1 MIRGKTLRNTLLVLA
16 ALALAVFLAV
26 SFGLFSP
33 SAHMWPNRVEDGK
46 LYYTRHNCTLAYTPG
61 GGSALLKLPWDRGG
75 GEAPDTYTV
84 GERSFTLSEDG
95 TQLLENGEDI
105 VPEGLGLFVSR
116 LNAQPDSLIVPLSDA
131 RGNEAGWLCL
141 TTDHSRVLDG
151 SIEPLC
157 AAGRWAYGV
166 EQRGDEAAALYCI
179 DLETGETRPLT
190 DEPGVSLALTDV
202 RWLYTYRMWGTGSA
216 SCWEIACDAEGRPEA
231 LDYVGEVLA

>member
-33 SAHMWPNRVEDGK
+33 SAHMWPNRVEGGQ

-61 GGSALLKLPWDRGG
+61 GGSSLLKLPWDRG

-95 TQLLENGEDI
+95 TQLLENGKNL
-105 VPEGLGLFVSR
+105 VPEGLGLFASR

-131 RGNEAGWLCL
+131 RGNEAGRLCL
-141 TTDHSRVLDG
+141 TADHSRVLDG
-151 SIEPLC
+151 AIEPLC

-166 EQRGDEAAALYCI
+166 EQRGDEAATLYCI

-190 DEPGVSLALTDV
+190 DEASLSLALTDG

-216 SCWEIACDAEGRPEA
+216 SCWEIACDADGRPEA
-231 LDYVGEVLA
+231 LDYVGEVRA

>member
-33 SAHMWPNRVEDGK
+33 SAHMWPNRVEGGQ

-61 GGSALLKLPWDRGG
+61 GGSSLLKLPWDRG

-95 TQLLENGEDI
+95 TQLLENGKNL
-105 VPEGLGLFVSR
+105 VPEGLGLFASR

-131 RGNEAGWLCL
+131 RGNEAGRLCL

-166 EQRGDEAAALYCI
+166 EQRGDEAATLYCM

-190 DEPGVSLALTDV
+190 DEASLSLALTDG

-216 SCWEIACDAEGRPEA
+216 SCWEIARDAEGRPEA
-231 LDYVGEVLA
+231 LEYVGEV

>member
-33 SAHMWPNRVEDGK
+33 SAHMWPLRVEGGRP
-46 LYYTRHNCTLAYTPG
+46 YYTRHNCTLAYTPG
-61 GGSALLKLPWDRGG
+61 GGSALLKLPWDRG

-95 TQLLENGEDI
+95 TQLLENGEDLI
-105 VPEGLGLFVSR
+105 PGGLGLFASR
-116 LNAQPDSLIVPLSDA
+116 LNAQPDSLIAPLSDA

-141 TTDHSRVLDG
+141 TADHSRVLDG
-151 SIEPLC
+151 SIGPLC

-166 EQRGDEAAALYCI
+166 EQRGDGAATLYCI

-190 DEPGVSLALTDV
+190 DEASLSLALTDG
-202 RWLYTYRMWGTGSA
+202 RWLYTYRMRGTGSA

-231 LDYVGEVLA
+231 LDYVGEV

>member
-26 SFGLFSP
+26 SFGLLSP
-33 SAHMWPNRVEDGK
+33 SAHMWPLRVEGGQ

-61 GGSALLKLPWDRGG
+61 GGSSLLKLPWDRG

-84 GERSFTLSEDG
+84 GERSFALSEDG
-95 TQLLENGEDI
+95 TQLLENGEDLI
-105 VPEGLGLFVSR
+105 PGGLGLFASL
-116 LNAQPDSLIVPLSDA
+116 LNAQPDSLIAPLSDA

-141 TTDHSRVLDG
+141 TADHSRVLDG
-151 SIEPLC
+151 AIEPLC

-166 EQRGDEAAALYCI
+166 EQRGDEAATLYCI

-190 DEPGVSLALTDV
+190 DEASLSLALTDG

-216 SCWEIACDAEGRPEA
+216 SCWEITCDAEGRPEA
-231 LDYVGEVLA
+231 LDYVGEV

>member
-16 ALALAVFLAV
+16 ALALAVVLAV

-33 SAHMWPNRVEDGK
+33 SAHMWPLRVEGGQ

-95 TQLLENGEDI
+95 TQLLENGEDLI
-105 VPEGLGLFVSR
+105 PEGLGLFASR

-131 RGNEAGWLCL
+131 RGNEAGRLCL
-141 TTDHSRVLDG
+141 TADHSRVLDG
-151 SIEPLC
+151 ALVPLC
-157 AAGRWAYGV
+157 AAGRWACGV
-166 EQRGDEAAALYCI
+166 GQRGDEAQLCCI
-179 DLETGETRPLT
+179 DLETGEAWPLA
-190 DEPGVSLALTDV
+190 DEIDVSLALTDG
-202 RWLYTYRMWGTGSA
+202 RWLYTYRMWGSGSA
-216 SCWEIACDAEGRPEA
+216 SCWELRFDEGGAPSG
-231 LDYVGEVLA
+231 LDYVGEV

>member
-33 SAHMWPNRVEDGK
+33 SAHMWPLRVESGQ

-61 GGSALLKLPWDRGG
+61 GGSPLLKLPWDRG

-95 TQLLENGEDI
+95 TQLLENGKNL
-105 VPEGLGLFVSR
+105 VPEGLGLFASR

-151 SIEPLC
+151 AIEPLC

-166 EQRGDEAAALYCI
+166 EPGGDEAATLYCI

-190 DEPGVSLALTDV
+190 DEASLSLALTDG

-216 SCWEIACDAEGRPEA
+216 SCWEITCDADGRPEA
-231 LDYVGEVLA
+231 LDYVGEV

>member
-1 MIRGKTLRNTLLVLA
+1 MKSGKTLRNTLLVLA

-33 SAHMWPNRVEDGK
+33 SAHMWPSRVEGGQ

-95 TQLLENGEDI
+95 TQLLENGEDLI
-105 VPEGLGLFVSR
+105 PEGLGLFASR

-131 RGNEAGWLCL
+131 RGNEAGRLCL
-141 TTDHSRVLDG
+141 TADHSRVLDG
-151 SIEPLC
+151 AIEPLC

-166 EQRGDEAAALYCI
+166 EPSGDEAATLYCI

-190 DEPGVSLALTDV
+190 DEASLSLALTDG
-202 RWLYTYRMWGTGSA
+202 RWLYTCRMWGTGSA

-231 LDYVGEVLA
+231 LDYVGEV

>member
-33 SAHMWPNRVEDGK
+33 SAHMWPNRVEGGQ

-61 GGSALLKLPWDRGG
+61 GGSSLLKLPWDRG

-95 TQLLENGEDI
+95 TQLLENGKNL
-105 VPEGLGLFVSR
+105 VPEGLGLFASR

-131 RGNEAGWLCL
+131 RGNEAGRLCL

-166 EQRGDEAAALYCI
+166 EQRGDEAATLYCM

-190 DEPGVSLALTDV
+190 DEASLSLALTDG

-216 SCWEIACDAEGRPEA
+216 SCWEITCDAEGRPEA
-231 LDYVGEVLA
+231 LEYVGEV

>member
-33 SAHMWPNRVEDGK
+33 SAHMWPNRVEGGQ

-61 GGSALLKLPWDRGG
+61 GGSSLLKLPWDRG

-95 TQLLENGEDI
+95 TQLLENGKNL
-105 VPEGLGLFVSR
+105 VPEGLGLFASR

-131 RGNEAGWLCL
+131 RGNEAGRLCL

-166 EQRGDEAAALYCI
+166 EQRGDEAAALYCM

-190 DEPGVSLALTDV
+190 DEASLSLALTDG

-216 SCWEIACDAEGRPEA
+216 SCWEITCDAEGRPEA
-231 LDYVGEVLA
+231 LDYVGEV

>member
-16 ALALAVFLAV
+16 ALALVIFLAV

-33 SAHMWPNRVEDGK
+33 SSHMWPSRVEDGK

-61 GGSALLKLPWDRGG
+61 EGSALLKLPWDRGG

-95 TQLLENGEDI
+95 TQLLENGENL
-105 VPEGLGLFVSR
+105 VPEGLGLFASR

-141 TTDHSRVLDG
+141 TADHSRVLDG
-151 SIEPLC
+151 APEPLC

-166 EQRGDEAAALYCI
+166 EPSGDGARLCCI
-179 DLETGETRPLT
+179 DLETGETWPLT
-190 DEPGVSLALTDV
+190 DELGVSLALTDG

-231 LDYVGEVLA
+231 LDYVGEV

>member
-33 SAHMWPNRVEDGK
+33 SAHMWPLRVEGGQ

-75 GEAPDTYTV
+75 EAPDTYTV
-84 GERSFTLSEDG
+84 GERSFILSEDG
-95 TQLLENGEDI
+95 TQLLENGEDLI
-105 VPEGLGLFVSR
+105 PGGLGLFASR
-116 LNAQPDSLIVPLSDA
+116 LNAQPDSLIAPLSDA

-141 TTDHSRVLDG
+141 TADHSRVLDG
-151 SIEPLC
+151 AIEPLC

-166 EQRGDEAAALYCI
+166 GQRGDEAATLYCI

-190 DEPGVSLALTDV
+190 GELGVSLALTDGL
-202 RWLYTYRMWGTGSA
+202 WLYTYRMWGTGSA
-216 SCWEIACDAEGRPEA
+216 SCWEITCDAEGRPEA
-231 LDYVGEVLA
+231 LDYVGEV

>member
-16 ALALAVFLAV
+16 ALALVIFLAV

-33 SAHMWPNRVEDGK
+33 SAHMWPLRVEDGK

-61 GGSALLKLPWDRGG
+61 EGSALLKLPWDRG

-95 TQLLENGEDI
+95 TQLLENGENLI
-105 VPEGLGLFVSR
+105 PGGLGLFASR

-141 TTDHSRVLDG
+141 TADHSRVLDG
-151 SIEPLC
+151 APEPLC

-166 EQRGDEAAALYCI
+166 EQRGDEAATLYCI

-190 DEPGVSLALTDV
+190 DEASLSLALTDG
-202 RWLYTYRMWGTGSA
+202 RWLYTYRIWGTGSA
-216 SCWEIACDAEGRPEA
+216 SCWEITCDAEGRPEA
-231 LDYVGEVLA
+231 LDYVGEV

>member
-1 MIRGKTLRNTLLVLA
+1 MITGKTLRNTLLVLA

-33 SAHMWPNRVEDGK
+33 SAHMWPLRVEGGQ

-75 GEAPDTYTV
+75 EAPDTYTV

-95 TQLLENGEDI
+95 TQLLENGEGL
-105 VPEGLGLFVSR
+105 VPEGLGLFASR

-131 RGNEAGWLCL
+131 RGNEAGRLCL
-141 TTDHSRVLDG
+141 TADHSRVLDG
-151 SIEPLC
+151 AIEPLC

-166 EQRGDEAAALYCI
+166 EQRGDGATTLYCI

-190 DEPGVSLALTDV
+190 DEPGVSLALTDG
-202 RWLYTYRMWGTGSA
+202 RWL
-216 SCWEIACDAEGRPEA
+216 
-231 LDYVGEVLA
+231 

>member
-33 SAHMWPNRVEDGK
+33 SAHMWPNRVEGGQ

-61 GGSALLKLPWDRGG
+61 GGSSLLKLPWDRGG
-75 GEAPDTYTV
+75 EAPNTYTV

-95 TQLLENGEDI
+95 TQLLENGKNL
-105 VPEGLGLFVSR
+105 VPEGLGLFASR

-131 RGNEAGWLCL
+131 RGNEAGRLCL

-166 EQRGDEAAALYCI
+166 EQRGDEAATLYCM

-190 DEPGVSLALTDV
+190 DEASLSLALTDG

-216 SCWEIACDAEGRPEA
+216 SCWEITCDAEGRPEA
-231 LDYVGEVLA
+231 LDYVGEV

>member
-33 SAHMWPNRVEDGK
+33 SAHMWPNRVEGGQ

-61 GGSALLKLPWDRGG
+61 GGSSLLKLPWDRG

-95 TQLLENGEDI
+95 TQLLENGKNL
-105 VPEGLGLFVSR
+105 VPEGLGLFASR

-131 RGNEAGWLCL
+131 RGNEAGRLCL
-141 TTDHSRVLDG
+141 TADHSRVLDG
-151 SIEPLC
+151 AIEPLC

-166 EQRGDEAAALYCI
+166 EQRGDEATTLYCI
-179 DLETGETRPLT
+179 DLETGEAWPLT
-190 DEPGVSLALTDV
+190 DEASLSLALTDG

-216 SCWEIACDAEGRPEA
+216 SCWEITCDAEGRPEA
-231 LDYVGEVLA
+231 LDYVGEV

>member
-33 SAHMWPNRVEDGK
+33 SAHMWPLRVEGGQ

-75 GEAPDTYTV
+75 EEPDTHTV

-95 TQLLENGEDI
+95 TQLLENGENL
-105 VPEGLGLFVSR
+105 VPEGLGLFASR

-131 RGNEAGWLCL
+131 RGNEAGRLCL
-141 TTDHSRVLDG
+141 TADHSRVLDG
-151 SIEPLC
+151 AIEPLC

-166 EQRGDEAAALYCI
+166 EPGGDEAATLYCM
-179 DLETGETRPLT
+179 DLETGEAWPLT
-190 DEPGVSLALTDV
+190 DEASLSLALTDG
-202 RWLYTYRMWGTGSA
+202 RWLYTYRMLGTGSA
-216 SCWEIACDAEGRPEA
+216 SCREIACDAEGRPEA
-231 LDYVGEVLA
+231 LDYVGEV

>member
-33 SAHMWPNRVEDGK
+33 SAHMWPNRVEGGQ

-61 GGSALLKLPWDRGG
+61 GGSSLLKLPWDRG

-95 TQLLENGEDI
+95 TQLLENGKNL
-105 VPEGLGLFVSR
+105 VPEGLGLFASR

-131 RGNEAGWLCL
+131 RGNEAGRLCL

-166 EQRGDEAAALYCI
+166 GQRGDEAATLYCM

-190 DEPGVSLALTDV
+190 DEASLSLALTDG

-216 SCWEIACDAEGRPEA
+216 SCWEITCDAEGRPEA
-231 LDYVGEVLA
+231 LDYVGEV

>member
-33 SAHMWPNRVEDGK
+33 SAHMWPLRVESGQ

-61 GGSALLKLPWDRGG
+61 GGSPLLKLPWDRGG
-75 GEAPDTYTV
+75 EAPDKYTV

-95 TQLLENGEDI
+95 TQLIENGEDLI
-105 VPEGLGLFVSR
+105 PEGLGLFASR

-131 RGNEAGWLCL
+131 RGNEAGRLCL
-141 TTDHSRVLDG
+141 TADHSRVLNG
-151 SIEPLC
+151 AIEPLC

-166 EQRGDEAAALYCI
+166 EQRGDEAATLYCI

-190 DEPGVSLALTDV
+190 DEASLSLALTDG
-202 RWLYTYRMWGTGSA
+202 RWLYTYRMWGAGSA
-216 SCWEIACDAEGRPEA
+216 SCWEITRDAEGRPEA
-231 LDYVGEVLA
+231 LDYVGEV

>member
-33 SAHMWPNRVEDGK
+33 SAHMWPLRVEDGK

-61 GGSALLKLPWDRGG
+61 EGSALLKLPWDRGG
-75 GEAPDTYTV
+75 EAPDTHTV

-95 TQLLENGEDI
+95 TQLLENGKNL
-105 VPEGLGLFVSR
+105 VPEGLGLFASR

-131 RGNEAGWLCL
+131 RGNEAGRLCL
-141 TTDHSRVLDG
+141 TADHSRVLDG
-151 SIEPLC
+151 AIEPLC

-166 EQRGDEAAALYCI
+166 EQRGDEAATLYCM
-179 DLETGETRPLT
+179 DLETGEAWPLT
-190 DEPGVSLALTDV
+190 DEASLSLALTDG
-202 RWLYTYRMWGTGSA
+202 RWLYTYRMLGTGSA

-231 LDYVGEVLA
+231 LDYVGEV

>member
-33 SAHMWPNRVEDGK
+33 SAHMWPNRVEGGQ

-61 GGSALLKLPWDRGG
+61 GGSSLLKLPWDRG

-95 TQLLENGEDI
+95 TQLLENGKNL
-105 VPEGLGLFVSR
+105 VPEGLGLFASR

-131 RGNEAGWLCL
+131 RGNEAGRLCL

-166 EQRGDEAAALYCI
+166 EQRGDEAATLYCM

-190 DEPGVSLALTDV
+190 DEASLSLALTDG
-202 RWLYTYRMWGTGSA
+202 RWLYTCRMWGTGSA

-231 LDYVGEVLA
+231 LDYVGEV

>member
-33 SAHMWPNRVEDGK
+33 SAHMWPLRVESGQ

-61 GGSALLKLPWDRGG
+61 GGSPLLKLPWDRG

-95 TQLLENGEDI
+95 TQLLENGKNL
-105 VPEGLGLFVSR
+105 VPEGLGLFASR

-151 SIEPLC
+151 AIEPLC

-166 EQRGDEAAALYCI
+166 EQRGDEAATLYCM
-179 DLETGETRPLT
+179 DLETGEAWPLT
-190 DEPGVSLALTDV
+190 DEAGVSLALTDG

-216 SCWEIACDAEGRPEA
+216 SCWEITCDAEGRPEA
-231 LDYVGEVLA
+231 LDYVGEV

>member
-33 SAHMWPNRVEDGK
+33 SAHMWPSRVESGQ

-75 GEAPDTYTV
+75 EAPDIYTV
-84 GERSFTLSEDG
+84 GERSFALSEDG
-95 TQLLENGEDI
+95 TQLLENGEDLI
-105 VPEGLGLFVSR
+105 PEGLGLFASR

-131 RGNEAGWLCL
+131 RGNEAGRLCL
-141 TTDHSRVLDG
+141 TADHSRVLDG
-151 SIEPLC
+151 AIEPLC

-190 DEPGVSLALTDV
+190 DEASLSLALTDG

-216 SCWEIACDAEGRPEA
+216 SCWEIACDADGRPEA
-231 LDYVGEVLA
+231 LDYVGEV

>member
-1 MIRGKTLRNTLLVLA
+1 MITGKTLRNLLLILA
-16 ALALAVFLAV
+16 ALALIVFLIV

-33 SAHMWPNRVEDGK
+33 SSHMWPLRVEGGQ
-46 LYYTRHNCTLAYTPG
+46 LYYTRHNCTLAYIPG
-61 GGSALLKLPWDRGG
+61 EGSALLKLPWGRGG

-95 TQLLENGEDI
+95 TQLLENGKNLI
-105 VPEGLGLFVSR
+105 PGGLGLFASR

-151 SIEPLC
+151 AIEPLC
-157 AAGRWAYGV
+157 AAGSWAYGA
-166 EQRGDEAAALYCI
+166 EPSGDGARLCCI
-179 DLETGETRPLT
+179 DLETGETWPLT
-190 DEPGVSLALTDV
+190 DEASLSLALTDG

-216 SCWEIACDAEGRPEA
+216 SCWEIACDADGRPEA
-231 LDYVGEVLA
+231 LDYVGEV

>member
-33 SAHMWPNRVEDGK
+33 SAHMWPLRVEGGQ

-61 GGSALLKLPWDRGG
+61 GGSALLNLPWDRGG

-95 TQLLENGEDI
+95 TQLLENGENL
-105 VPEGLGLFVSR
+105 VPEGLGLFASR

-131 RGNEAGWLCL
+131 RGNEAGRLCL
-141 TTDHSRVLDG
+141 TADHSRVLDG
-151 SIEPLC
+151 AIEPLC

-166 EQRGDEAAALYCI
+166 EQRGDEAATLYCI

-190 DEPGVSLALTDV
+190 DEASLSLALTDG

-216 SCWEIACDAEGRPEA
+216 SCWEIACDADGRPEA
-231 LDYVGEVLA
+231 LDYVGEVRA

>member
-33 SAHMWPNRVEDGK
+33 SAHMWPNRVEGGQ

-61 GGSALLKLPWDRGG
+61 GGSSLLKLPWDRG

-95 TQLLENGEDI
+95 TQLLENGKNL
-105 VPEGLGLFVSR
+105 VPEGLGLFASR

-131 RGNEAGWLCL
+131 RGNEAGRLCL

-166 EQRGDEAAALYCI
+166 EQRGDEAATLHCM

-190 DEPGVSLALTDV
+190 DEASLSLALTDG

-216 SCWEIACDAEGRPEA
+216 SCWEITCDAEGRPEA
-231 LDYVGEVLA
+231 LDYVGEV